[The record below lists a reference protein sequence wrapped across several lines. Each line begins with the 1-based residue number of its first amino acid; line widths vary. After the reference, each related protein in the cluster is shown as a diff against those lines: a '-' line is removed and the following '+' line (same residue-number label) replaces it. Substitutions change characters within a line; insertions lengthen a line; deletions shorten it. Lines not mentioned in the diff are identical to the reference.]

1 MMVCGNI
8 KIPLQF
14 INICMYSSIPVKIT
28 FLIKTLPAVYSV
40 FNRNEVNSAIVTV
53 CSALFTASVFTS

>member
-1 MMVCGNI
+1 
-8 KIPLQF
+8 
-14 INICMYSSIPVKIT
+14 MYNSIPVKIT

-40 FNRNEVNSAIVTV
+40 FNGNEVNSAIVTV